1 MTRTIVICILS
12 AVCAVMSA
20 QTDRQHIRNG
30 NRLYRQQKFD
40 KAETDYRKAVD
51 KNNKNPQA
59 YYNLGCALMQQQKD
73 SLAIVNLETAGKLET
88 SKSRK
93 AMVYHNI
100 GVICQGHQM
109 FQEAIDAYKES
120 LRNNPKDDET
130 RYNLAL
136 CQRQLK
142 NQQKNNKDNKQ
153 NNKNDND
160 KNGNKDKQ
168 EQNDKNNQDK
178 DKNKDKQNQKQN
190 QPKEQMSKDNAEQL
204 LQAALQEEKN
214 TQQKMKKQQAM
225 PQKRRLQKNW

>member
-1 MTRTIVICILS
+1 MIRTIVICVLS
-12 AVCAVMSA
+12 AMCGIMSA

-109 FQEAIDAYKES
+109 FQEAIEAYKES

-153 NNKNDND
+153 DNKNDKD

-168 EQNDKNNQDK
+168 EQSDKNKQDK
-178 DKNKDKQNQKQN
+178 DKDKQKQKQN

>member
-1 MTRTIVICILS
+1 MMRIFVIGILIGSCIT
-12 AVCAVMSA
+12 ATA
-20 QTDRQHIRNG
+20 QTDRQHIRDG

-40 KAETDYRKAVD
+40 KAEVDYRKAVD

-73 SLAIVNLETAGKLET
+73 SLAIVNLEASGKLET
-88 SKSRK
+88 SKMRK
-93 AMVYHNI
+93 AKVYHNI

-109 FQEAIDAYKES
+109 FSEAIEAYKES

-142 NQQKNNKDNKQ
+142 NQKNDKNQKNNKDNK
-153 NNKNDND
+153 
-160 KNGNKDKQ
+160 
-168 EQNDKNNQDK
+168 DK
-178 DKNKDKQNQKQN
+178 DKNNSGKDNQNKPDQDKKNNDNKQQQKQ
-190 QPKEQMSKDNAEQL
+190 QEEQMSKENAEQL